1 MSKRLIPCLFVIAL
15 YNCGGVVDPGIEM
28 VETRGGMI
36 PKINIEQIEN
46 EKAILLTDWFEDFRL
61 IELETTENSL
71 IERVLDTYVGNE
83 HIIVTTMRSGVLQ
96 FTSEGKFVKA
106 LAKRGKGP
114 GELGEFNTRIFVD
127 EPADKVYISLG
138 YSNGDKVLCV
148 DISSGKHEYIN
159 YVNTGTEPMRD
170 CPVVKDD
177 IMYCANITFSGQSS
191 KSPVFCQTTGGKLLW
206 EIDKIGPK
214 SSPNTRVYLVDDQLF
229 FNYTKGDTLFK
240 VQDGTLLP
248 HLIISSTNPRAHF
261 PKVNEK
267 DVDYSITPLITDWYF
282 GYYVYINKVDWEHQ
296 REGFPKIEYSKKT
309 RFLYNYKNS
318 QVFRIGESFVNDYLG
333 NTNPFYLNIQP
344 NGIAFA
350 QYQALDLVEYADSAL
365 HASATDPKVKERL
378 EEILNRIDEEANPCL
393 LIGTL
398 KKGI

>member
-15 YNCGGVVDPGIEM
+15 YNCVGVVDPGIEM

-170 CPVVKDD
+170 
-177 IMYCANITFSGQSS
+177 
-191 KSPVFCQTTGGKLLW
+191 
-206 EIDKIGPK
+206 
-214 SSPNTRVYLVDDQLF
+214 
-229 FNYTKGDTLFK
+229 
-240 VQDGTLLP
+240 
-248 HLIISSTNPRAHF
+248 
-261 PKVNEK
+261 
-267 DVDYSITPLITDWYF
+267 
-282 GYYVYINKVDWEHQ
+282 
-296 REGFPKIEYSKKT
+296 
-309 RFLYNYKNS
+309 
-318 QVFRIGESFVNDYLG
+318 
-333 NTNPFYLNIQP
+333 
-344 NGIAFA
+344 
-350 QYQALDLVEYADSAL
+350 QA
-365 HASATDPKVKERL
+365 
-378 EEILNRIDEEANPCL
+378 
-393 LIGTL
+393 G
-398 KKGI
+398 